1 MNILITLLIAH
12 LFADFPLQTNALAK
26 LKEKYWHGVLLH
38 VLVHVVVTALL
49 IHQGLS
55 YWPLLLGLGGAH
67 FVIDSLKLLCPTQKG
82 IAYFLVDQLLH
93 LATIVIAAYLLHQ
106 DGQAVPVSILP
117 QAWLL
122 PILSGAFVPAIMV
135 FLWIWA
141 NSLSQE
147 FLVQSSLLYWTKYQ
161 ILSVE
166 QRIGVILF
174 LLVCLQ
180 PSLYSFVNIL
190 QDTWR

>member
-1 MNILITLLIAH
+1 MNIFITLLIAH

-26 LKEKYWHGVLLH
+26 LKEKSWHGVLLH
-38 VLVHVVVTALL
+38 VLVHVLVTALF
-49 IHQGLS
+49 IHESQS
-55 YWPLLLGLGGAH
+55 FWTLLLGLGAAH
-67 FVIDSLKLLCPTQKG
+67 FAIDGLKLLWPGPKG
-82 IAYFLVDQLLH
+82 IAYFLFDQLLH
-93 LATIVIAAYLLHQ
+93 VGTIVVAAYLVQQ
-106 DGQAVPVSILP
+106 DGQPLPVSILP

-147 FLVQSSLLYWTKYQ
+147 FLAQSSLLYWTKYR
-161 ILSVE
+161 ILSIE

-180 PSLYSFVNIL
+180 PSLYAFVNML
-190 QDTWR
+190 QRSW